1 MRLVHVHNQKP
12 NRNNGRRRKVAA
24 ASFIT
29 GTLIVVALFI
39 NMMRPLPNAQLTLS
53 LPDAPKAEPVSL
65 QWPETGQ
72 AAIAA
77 ENYGLLSSHGSN
89 TPLATASITKV
100 ITALCILEK
109 HPIKPGEDGPNI
121 TMSKRD
127 VAFYQEQL
135 QQNGSNIPVYDGEI
149 LTLYEAI
156 EALMIPSANN
166 IADTLAIWG
175 FGNLATYA
183 DYANAYVMRHG
194 LVKTHIGEEDASGY
208 DASTASTATDL
219 AHLGLLAMKQ
229 PVLMEIAKK
238 QSTILPYVGEVT
250 NYNGAL
256 GLAGINGLK
265 TGNNNENR
273 GALLFTADLEIHGKT
288 IRISGAVMGQ
298 DSLPQALRKSVA
310 LVASIGDNFQA
321 VPYIKK
327 GSVIGTAQTTWGA
340 RVPVITESD
349 ITIIRW
355 KGSAV
360 RVQTTTHNT
369 TALHAGTIGAI
380 NISAGAAQAGATVK
394 ITTAATG
401 PGYWWRVTRI

>member
-1 MRLVHVHNQKP
+1 MRLVHVHSQKSYP
-12 NRNNGRRRKVAA
+12 KKGGQRKIAT
-24 ASFIT
+24 AS
-29 GTLIVVALFI
+29 LIVGALIIMALFI
-39 NMMRPLPNAQLTLS
+39 NMMRPLPSARLTLS

-65 QWPETGQ
+65 QWPEAGQ

-77 ENYGLLSSHGSN
+77 ENYGLLSSYGSN

-100 ITALCILEK
+100 ITALCVLEK

-121 TMSKRD
+121 TLSKRD

-135 QQNGSNIPVYDGEI
+135 QQNGSNIPVYDGEVI
-149 LTLYEAI
+149 TLYQAV

-175 FGNLATYA
+175 FGSLDKYA

-194 LVKTHIGEEDASGY
+194 LVKTHIGYEDASGY

-273 GALLFTADLEIHGKT
+273 GALLFTADIEVQGKT

-310 LVASIGDNFQA
+310 LVSSIANNFQT
-321 VPYIKK
+321 VPYLKK
-327 GSVIGTAQTTWGA
+327 GSVIGTAQTAWGV
-340 RVPVITESD
+340 RVPVTAASD
-349 ITIIRW
+349 VTIVRW
-355 KGSAV
+355 KGSPV
-360 RVQTTTHNT
+360 RVQKTTHDT
-369 TALHAGTIGAI
+369 TALQAGTIGAI
-380 NISAGAAQAGATVK
+380 NISAGAVQAGSAVK
-394 ITTAATG
+394 ITATATG
-401 PGYWWRVTRI
+401 PSYWWRATRI